1 MPTYYFNGANNKV
14 LDGTAEKP
22 GSKVIIEQEYVPART
37 NQMWC
42 LDEHNVIC
50 TPNKL
55 YPVICK
61 GMFDNMA

>member
-1 MPTYYFNGANNKV
+1 MPTYYHFFNGANNKV
-14 LDGTAEKP
+14 LEKP
-22 GSKVIIEQEYVPART
+22 GSKVIIEQDYVPART

-55 YPVICK
+55 YPVIYK